1 MPPKKKKRKAPAVKT
16 GLARQHLADNF
27 ANLPSTRKT
36 LQNGHVLYKYTENDR
51 TISRTM
57 ASIGH
62 LSSHDYTI
70 STYKL
75 QRLCKTFDKFR
86 HLTSKREFRN
96 FALLCREEFVLSK
109 TVPYD
114 EANGSTSHQSKARR
128 KKAPPAEQVN
138 MDSRLSISQ
147 MLLVHCHGPVLLGWQ
162 CWQSCL
168 SAMGSLLSLKVVS
181 LFLARMPV

>member
-1 MPPKKKKRKAPAVKT
+1 MPPKKKKRKAPVVKT

-27 ANLPSTRKT
+27 AELPCTRKT
-36 LQNGHVLYKYTENDR
+36 LLNGHVLYKYTESGR
-51 TISRTM
+51 AISRTM

-86 HLTSKREFRN
+86 HLTSKGEFRN
-96 FALLCREEFVLSK
+96 FAFLCREEFVFSK
-109 TVPYD
+109 TVQCD
-114 EANGSTSHQSKARR
+114 EASGCTAHQSKAQR
-128 KKAPPAEQVN
+128 KKAPLAEQVN

-147 MLLVHCHGPVLLGWQ
+147 MLPCPLP
-162 CWQSCL
+162 
-168 SAMGSLLSLKVVS
+168 
-181 LFLARMPV
+181 